1 MQKYYNKDY
10 LEAGMDEAGRG
21 CLFGRVYVGCVIWN
35 NEDDNEITNQIKDSK
50 KLKPSKREELF
61 DYIISNCIDYSIQYS
76 DANEIDNTNI
86 SKEVIKCMHKCIDN
100 LCR

>member
-35 NEDDNEITNQIKDSK
+35 NEDDNKITKM
-50 KLKPSKREELF
+50 R
-61 DYIISNCIDYSIQYS
+61 
-76 DANEIDNTNI
+76 
-86 SKEVIKCMHKCIDN
+86 V
-100 LCR
+100 